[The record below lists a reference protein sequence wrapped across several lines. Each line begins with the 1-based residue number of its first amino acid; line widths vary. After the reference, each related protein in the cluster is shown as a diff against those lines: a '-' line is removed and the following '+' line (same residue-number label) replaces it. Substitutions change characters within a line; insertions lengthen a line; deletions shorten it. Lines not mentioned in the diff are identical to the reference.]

1 MDKVVIYIHGK
12 GGSADESSHYKPFFS
27 DCDVVALNY
36 TAQYPWEAK
45 KEFESYFDLI
55 CNHYKSV
62 QIVANSI
69 GAYFAMNA
77 LSEKQIEKAYFI
89 SPIVN
94 MERLIADMML
104 WANITEDELRDKK
117 EIETTFRETLSWEY
131 LCYVRRN
138 PIKWKIT
145 TDILF
150 GEKDNL
156 TSYAA
161 ISEFAKQTKATLT
174 IMKNGEHWFHTEEQM
189 NFLDEWINKS
199 AKQIQDL
206 SN

>member
-1 MDKVVIYIHGK
+1 M
-12 GGSADESSHYKPFFS
+12 
-27 DCDVVALNY
+27 N
-36 TAQYPWEAK
+36 
-45 KEFESYFDLI
+45 FEI
-55 CNHYKSV
+55 
-62 QIVANSI
+62 
-69 GAYFAMNA
+69 
-77 LSEKQIEKAYFI
+77 
-89 SPIVN
+89 
-94 MERLIADMML
+94 
-104 WANITEDELRDKK
+104 KK
-117 EIETTFRETLSWEY
+117 EIETTFGETLSWEY